1 MAENEVF
8 RGPLLCSNARGGR
21 CGSYRHDVP
30 KRPSVAADN
39 WQHRRERDSSLFRKL
54 GVLTGVKYRSLPS
67 FTRSRVMDLE
77 HGGKICKYVYG
88 KRMHYSDDYYGGRCA
103 DQLSDF

>member
-1 MAENEVF
+1 MKFLGVLFCVQTHVAADEDLIGMM
-8 RGPLLCSNARGGR
+8 RL
-21 CGSYRHDVP
+21 

-39 WQHRRERDSSLFRKL
+39 WQHRRERDSSLFLKL
-54 GVLTGVKYRSLPS
+54 GVLTDVKYRSLPS